1 MSETGKI
8 LITGASGFTGQHAC
22 EHFSNT
28 GYDVIAVTR
37 KRPIF
42 CKQNIKIEYCDI
54 TDEHAVLNLV
64 KNTKP
69 QFLLHLAG
77 QNHVGDSWV
86 NPVSSIDANV
96 MSTLYLLEAI
106 RKESPLCKVVVIGS
120 ALQFVLKDL
129 STLNHPYS
137 LSKTLQ
143 VLISQSW
150 ASLYNLNIVIAKPS
164 NLIGPGL
171 SNGVCSIFAR
181 KIVDMEKTKSK
192 NVLRVNNLYAKRD
205 FIDVRDAVNAYET
218 LLLKGISGEV
228 YDIASGTNRSLE
240 EVIHVMKS
248 LTKVDF
254 QVKSQT
260 NNQIEETNEN
270 LLNKI
275 SSLNWKPTIPFKS
288 SINDILTYYREN
300 D

>member
-1 MSETGKI
+1 MNETGKV

-22 EHFSNT
+22 EHFSNA

-37 KRPIF
+37 KNPIS
-42 CKQNIKIEYCDI
+42 CKNIQVEYCDL
-54 TDEHAVLNLV
+54 TNDHDVLNLV
-64 KNTKP
+64 KKTKP
-69 QFLLHLAG
+69 QYLLHLAG

-86 NPVSSIDANV
+86 DPVSSLDVNV

-106 RKESPLCKVVVIGS
+106 RKESPLCKVIVVGS
-120 ALQFVLKDL
+120 ALQFDLKDL
-129 STLNHPYS
+129 STVNHPYS

-143 VLISQSW
+143 VLIAQSW
-150 ASLYNLNIVIAKPS
+150 ASLYNMNIVIAKPS

-181 KIVDMEKTKSK
+181 KIVDMEKTKSE

-218 LLLKGISGEV
+218 LLLKGKSGEV
-228 YDIASGTNRSLE
+228 YDIASGINRSLE

-248 LTKVDF
+248 LTEVDF

-260 NNQIEETNEN
+260 NNQIEEPNEN

-275 SSLNWKPTIPFKS
+275 SALNWKSTIPFKS